1 MTERL
6 SGNLQER
13 LRELR
18 EEHGYKSRN
27 KLADVI
33 GVDRTTYGRIE
44 NGSTK
49 TINSDI
55 LISLATLYDV
65 STDYILGLS
74 NTPEK
79 VYDDIKVLG
88 LSVEAAQNLSSG
100 KVDSRVINEL
110 LLNKKFAVATKFLA
124 GYYSGIANKTY
135 EEKNKMLDFNQAMIE
150 SMVADGRLPDN
161 QEIRNLSGR
170 IKAQKES
177 TTPVELEKIK
187 NTFMAAVKEIKEKII
202 TEVSEA
208 SQVSA
213 LEADFIDEFKKQM
226 DYERLEN
233 SKTDDEKAEY
243 IANILANAIAS
254 TSEMSNEQIENLA
267 EGYKTLLKAMNENLN
282 GQKD

>member
-55 LISLATLYDV
+55 LISLATLYGV

-79 VYDDIKVLG
+79 MYDDIKVLG

-110 LLNKKFAVATKFLA
+110 LLNKKFAVATKLLA

-135 EEKNKMLDFNQAMIE
+135 EDKNKMLDFNQAMIE
-150 SMVADGRLPDN
+150 SMVADGRLPDS

-187 NTFMAAVKEIKEKII
+187 NAFMSAVKEIKEKII
-202 TEVSEA
+202 TEVNEA
-208 SQVSA
+208 SQVTT
-213 LEADFIDEFKKQM
+213 LEADFIDEFKKKM
-226 DYERLEN
+226 DYEKLAN

-243 IANILANAIAS
+243 IAGVLANAIAS
-254 TSEMSNEQIENLA
+254 TSEMSNEQIGNLA

-282 GQKD
+282 EQKD

>member
-110 LLNKKFAVATKFLA
+110 LLNKKFAVATKLLA
-124 GYYSGIANKTY
+124 VYYSGIANKTY

-226 DYERLEN
+226 DYERLAN

-254 TSEMSNEQIENLA
+254 TSEMSNEQIGNLA
-267 EGYKTLLKAMNENLN
+267 EGYKMLLRAMNENLN
-282 GQKD
+282 G

>member
-79 VYDDIKVLG
+79 MYDDIKVLG

-110 LLNKKFAVATKFLA
+110 LLNKKFAVATKLLA

-170 IKAQKES
+170 IKVQKES

-208 SQVSA
+208 SQVSV

-226 DYERLEN
+226 DYERLAN

-254 TSEMSNEQIENLA
+254 TSEMSNEQIGNLA
-267 EGYKTLLKAMNENLN
+267 EGYKMLLKAMNENLN

>member
-33 GVDRTTYGRIE
+33 GVDRTTYGRID

-79 VYDDIKVLG
+79 MYDDIKVLG

-100 KVDSRVINEL
+100 K
-110 LLNKKFAVATKFLA
+110 
-124 GYYSGIANKTY
+124 SG
-135 EEKNKMLDFNQAMIE
+135 LH
-150 SMVADGRLPDN
+150 RL
-161 QEIRNLSGR
+161 
-170 IKAQKES
+170 
-177 TTPVELEKIK
+177 
-187 NTFMAAVKEIKEKII
+187 I
-202 TEVSEA
+202 TR
-208 SQVSA
+208 
-213 LEADFIDEFKKQM
+213 M
-226 DYERLEN
+226 
-233 SKTDDEKAEY
+233 
-243 IANILANAIAS
+243 
-254 TSEMSNEQIENLA
+254 EMSNFPPLH
-267 EGYKTLLKAMNENLN
+267 TR
-282 GQKD
+282 